1 MWREHFDINAIQRGI
16 NVLQPAII
24 DQLGPGIQD
33 GQDNIQDI
41 IENPEDS
48 DGFVIVETN
57 ENCNNN
63 NNNNNN
69 NSSNTDLV
77 LIRQSRHLQYQ
88 LQQLQTE
95 RDNAEIEQNRNNR
108 TIANGLCPI
117 CGIEFPDEES
127 PAGGVRMMCD
137 VEGHFMCDDCFGTFV
152 RTQSSAEHCFDNEE
166 RFEIPGCYD
175 QHCQNRHEPLEAFD
189 PRIIAVHVNNDTYAA
204 FMNGQRLFTERRIY
218 EEERRRIE
226 EERRRVAEEAE
237 ERERVANG
245 VS

>member
-1 MWREHFDINAIQRGI
+1 MGE
-16 NVLQPAII
+16 
-24 DQLGPGIQD
+24 
-33 GQDNIQDI
+33 
-41 IENPEDS
+41 S

-57 ENCNNN
+57 ENCNSN

-69 NSSNTDLV
+69 NSSNTDLA
-77 LIRQSRHLQYQ
+77 LLRQNRHLQYQ
-88 LQQLQTE
+88 LQQSQNE
-95 RDNAEIEQNRNNR
+95 RDNAEIEHSRQQEEQNRNNR

-175 QHCQNRHEPLEAFD
+175 QHCQNRDEPLEAFD

-245 VS
+245 VSRLRRQIAELLIFRCPNGHAFDYDGR